1 MKEKWVLLRTIDSLA
16 GFASSLIYVVVN
28 FVLHRL
34 KDPGRER
41 TEARTLTATRTS
53 SKTAVR
59 CCVARHTRGNC
70 LLYLGLTDFWG
81 FFWSFCQCKTV
92 SRTVVWAWW
101 HCFVLV
107 TNEQNDCFV
116 SPYSVL
122 DRRGLL
128 QEDTLISS
136 SNPVPQT
143 TVSAHKHTHTCTLS
157 HCSLLIQTHRFVSG
171 WRLQSTE

>member
-1 MKEKWVLLRTIDSLA
+1 MKEKWVLLRTIDSLV

-70 LLYLGLTDFWG
+70 LLYLRLTVFGG
-81 FFWSFCQCKTV
+81 FFG
-92 SRTVVWAWW
+92 
-101 HCFVLV
+101 H
-107 TNEQNDCFV
+107 FV
-116 SPYSVL
+116 SARLFPALLSELGGIALFWWLMSRMIASSHPTASWTEEDYC
-122 DRRGLL
+122 RRIHSFPPATPCHKLRW
-128 QEDTLISS
+128 
-136 SNPVPQT
+136 VPT
-143 TVSAHKHTHTCTLS
+143 NTPTCTLS

>member
-1 MKEKWVLLRTIDSLA
+1 MKEKWVLLRMIDSLA

-28 FVLHRL
+28 FVSHRL

-70 LLYLGLTDFWG
+70 LLYLRLTVFGVFLVIARLFPALLSELGGIALFW
-81 FFWSFCQCKTV
+81 WLMSSKWMIASSHPTASWTEEDYCRRIHSFPPATQCHKLRWV
-92 SRTVVWAWW
+92 P
-101 HCFVLV
+101 
-107 TNEQNDCFV
+107 TN
-116 SPYSVL
+116 
-122 DRRGLL
+122 
-128 QEDTLISS
+128 
-136 SNPVPQT
+136 
-143 TVSAHKHTHTCTLS
+143 THTCTLS
-157 HCSLLIQTHRFVSG
+157 HCSLLIQTHWFVSG